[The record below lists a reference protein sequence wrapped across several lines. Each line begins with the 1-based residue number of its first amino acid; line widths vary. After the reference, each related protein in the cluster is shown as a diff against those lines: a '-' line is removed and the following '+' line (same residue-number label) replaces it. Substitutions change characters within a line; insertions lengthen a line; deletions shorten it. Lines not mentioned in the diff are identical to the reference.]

1 MEFSIWGNKINKF
14 IYKPPLLIAQALIDR
29 IPGHPFQIAKLFI
42 LELPEA
48 PAKNMRGFGG
58 VREAEPKDIPG
69 MCLLENNKEKLFRKR
84 FAAGDRCVVAV
95 DGEQIVGYQWF
106 SAAPLHVEERFNYK
120 FEIPNDTIY
129 SFDALI
135 KPEYRLRGIWM
146 LLQKFILKAGL
157 CMGRKKIRVF
167 VDYGN
172 NSSLNTHLRFG
183 YTIVSQ
189 VLVVRGFRKILSREK
204 KINLEY
210 FNPKR
215 APV

>member
-1 MEFSIWGNKINKF
+1 MRFSTRGIISK
-14 IYKPPLLIAQALIDR
+14 YESPLLIAQALIDR
-29 IPGHPFQIAKLFI
+29 IPGRPFQIAKLFI

-58 VREAEPKDIPG
+58 VRGAEPKDIPG
-69 MCLLENNKEKLFRKR
+69 MCLLENKEELFRKR

-106 SAAPLHVEERFNYK
+106 SAEPFQVEERFNYK
-120 FEIPNDTIY
+120 FEIPNDTIF

-146 LLQKFILKAGL
+146 LLQKFILETGL
-157 CMGRKKIRVF
+157 CMGRQKIRVF

-172 NSSLNTHLRFG
+172 NPSLKAHLRLG
-183 YTIVSQ
+183 YVIVRQ
-189 VLVVRGFRKILSREK
+189 ILVLRWFRKIFFQEK
-204 KINLEY
+204 EIDLECFNL
-210 FNPKR
+210 KR
-215 APV
+215 ALV

>member
-1 MEFSIWGNKINKF
+1 MGFSTRGIISK
-14 IYKPPLLIAQALIDR
+14 YESPLLIAQALIDR
-29 IPGHPFQIAKLFI
+29 IPGRPFQIAKLFI

-58 VREAEPKDIPG
+58 VRGAEPKDIPG
-69 MCLLENNKEKLFRKR
+69 MCLLENKEELFRKR

-106 SAAPLHVEERFNYK
+106 SAEPFQVEERFNYK
-120 FEIPNDTIY
+120 FEIPNDTIF

-146 LLQKFILKAGL
+146 LLQKFILETGL
-157 CMGRKKIRVF
+157 CMGRQKIRVF

-172 NSSLNTHLRFG
+172 NPSLKAHLRLG
-183 YTIVSQ
+183 YVIVRQ
-189 VLVVRGFRKILSREK
+189 ILVLRWFRKIFFQEK
-204 KINLEY
+204 EIDLECFNL
-210 FNPKR
+210 KR
-215 APV
+215 ALV